1 MITFPQVNFTKFLTS
16 SSLPVMKIALIIE
29 KPEVGGVL
37 PSLTAEVA
45 APWCSPKPS
54 YISHGSSSCS
64 SARSQHCFHFRSCKI
79 IPALHFA
86 FSGNIP
92 QRPACT
98 WLKMIKTGMCV
109 QQKREEM
116 SGLCEKDEKQLY
128 WQLSGCLCDP
138 NSRAAN
144 QIALLRV
151 IRLQW
156 KPVSQLLGWVVLGL
170 KITQAPPQITTA
182 SVQTQNRKSWAKI

>member
-1 MITFPQVNFTKFLTS
+1 MITFPQVNLKKFLTS

-37 PSLTAEVA
+37 PSLAAEGA
-45 APWCSPKPS
+45 APWCSPEPS
-54 YISHGSSSCS
+54 YISHGSSSFP
-64 SARSQHCFHFRSCKI
+64 SARSQHCFHFKSCKI
-79 IPALHFA
+79 IPVLHFA

-98 WLKMIKTGMCV
+98 WLKRIKTGMCV
-109 QQKREEM
+109 QQKKKKR
-116 SGLCEKDEKQLY
+116 CQDRVIKDEKQLY

-156 KPVSQLLGWVVLGL
+156 KLVSQLLGWVVLGW
-170 KITQAPPQITTA
+170 KITQAPPA
-182 SVQTQNRKSWAKI
+182 DNDCFRPDSE

>member
-116 SGLCEKDEKQLY
+116 SGCVKKMRSSCTDSFQ
-128 WQLSGCLCDP
+128 
-138 NSRAAN
+138 AACVIL
-144 QIALLRV
+144 IAVQPTKLLF
-151 IRLQW
+151 
-156 KPVSQLLGWVVLGL
+156 
-170 KITQAPPQITTA
+170 
-182 SVQTQNRKSWAKI
+182 